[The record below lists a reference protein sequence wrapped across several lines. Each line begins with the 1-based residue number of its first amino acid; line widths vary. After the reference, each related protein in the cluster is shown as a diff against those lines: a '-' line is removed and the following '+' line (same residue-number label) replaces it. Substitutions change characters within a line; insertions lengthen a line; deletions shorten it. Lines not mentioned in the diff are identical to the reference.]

1 MAATRPAHCCLA
13 LSPLAQ
19 IPELPTRRRHRQYGN
34 LGESEGEISIFD
46 QGRPVALWGL
56 VGRSGPDGV
65 GGAALSSVW
74 EDKSLFVR
82 GGLDMEKNQ

>member
-1 MAATRPAHCCLA
+1 MEILENLKGKLAFLIRADRLHC
-13 LSPLAQ
+13 
-19 IPELPTRRRHRQYGN
+19 G
-34 LGESEGEISIFD
+34 GWGD
-46 QGRPVALWGL
+46 GR
-56 VGRSGPDGV
+56 GPDGV